1 VVHKSTLPERD
12 QDVLQAVVEQ
22 YISTAG
28 PVGSLELSRGQKVS
42 SATVRNAM
50 ARLEADGYLL
60 SPHASAGRMPT
71 HQGVR
76 YYLDELMPQ
85 RRLTAKD
92 RSRVAKQVLPEQG
105 GALSQTAAR
114 GLAEMAEQIGILAP
128 PRAAS
133 TQVGHIEFIRVAAQ
147 RFAAVMVMRD
157 GDVQHRVVSVSFDLD
172 THELERINA
181 YMREMASGTLSDI
194 REHIATEL
202 RLERAREDALYRHAL
217 ELGQLGTGAGG
228 PELVV
233 EGAVR
238 CFMHPEFAT
247 DTERMR
253 QVLRALDEKA
263 LLLELLDRVAAR
275 GVTLGEELGDQ
286 RLQGMAV
293 VAASYESAGG
303 GRGVIGLLGPMRM
316 DYARL
321 VPLVEFSARAMTRHL
336 LGTNE

>member
-1 VVHKSTLPERD
+1 MRKGLLAERD
-12 QDVLQAVVEQ
+12 QEVLQAVVEQ

-28 PVGSLELSRGQKVS
+28 PVGSLDVSRGQKVS

-50 ARLEADGYLL
+50 ARLEAEGYLL
-60 SPHASAGRMPT
+60 SPHASSGRMPT

-76 YYLDELMPQ
+76 YYLDALMPQ
-85 RRLTAKD
+85 RKLTAKD
-92 RSRVAKQVLPEQG
+92 RTRVEQRVLPEQG
-105 GALSQTAAR
+105 EALAQSAAR
-114 GLAEMAEQIGILAP
+114 GLAEMAQQIGMLAP

-157 GDVQHRVVSVSFDLD
+157 GNVQHRVVNVRFDLESR
-172 THELERINA
+172 ELERINA
-181 YMREMASGTLSDI
+181 YAREMASGTLSEI
-194 REHIATEL
+194 RERIASEL
-202 RLERAREDALYRHAL
+202 QRERAREDHLYRHAL
-217 ELGQLGTGAGG
+217 ELSQLGTDASS

-233 EGAVR
+233 EGAAR

-253 QVLRALDEKA
+253 QVLRALEEKA

-275 GVTLGEELGDQ
+275 GVTLGEELGDD

-293 VAASYESAGG
+293 VAASYATASGG
-303 GRGVIGLLGPMRM
+303 HGVIGLLGPMRM

-321 VPLVEFSARAMTRHL
+321 VPLVEFSARAMTKHL
-336 LGTNE
+336 LGTDE